1 MKMLK
6 QKKIERPARS
16 TRGLCPLCE
25 KAFLRWQLQVH
36 IKSAPPK
43 VRRRNINVIRA
54 QFPAWVAEDGACGH
68 CWKAFGG
75 IARVAECLR
84 KFKAATHVPLA
95 VIIVTGLIAPAGGC
109 AKAPGVQ
116 PQVMAVQTARAESVE
131 NLRPG
136 TEPGYIAIVRAEKET
151 DLSFKV
157 GGILDVIGRGPGQD
171 WEEGSV
177 VNAGTNLASL
187 KQSTFTNA
195 LNSAQAQ
202 ADLSTKVRERFLKL
216 RESDAISVQEMEVT
230 EANWLTA
237 QAHLAQAK
245 QDLEDSQLR
254 ASTNGAV
261 LARYV
266 NSGAT
271 VVAGQRVLRFA
282 DISTMSVELGVPD
295 RMVNRFWPGKKL
307 NVEISAL
314 EGHEP
319 FPGRVSEVGVAA
331 SQDSRLFR
339 VVIKVQNDEG
349 LIKSGMTATVR
360 VEDLLRFAPGEVR
373 VPLSA
378 LVTGSAHI
386 GSDARGANPKS
397 ETRTGSAA
405 GSADRPQQLAVFVVE
420 NGKAVLRPVKTG
432 DILNSSI
439 IVTKGLRAG
448 EEVVTKG
455 ASFLYDGAPVE
466 VLQAT
471 ASGR

>member
-1 MKMLK
+1 
-6 QKKIERPARS
+6 
-16 TRGLCPLCE
+16 
-25 KAFLRWQLQVH
+25 
-36 IKSAPPK
+36 
-43 VRRRNINVIRA
+43 
-54 QFPAWVAEDGACGH
+54 
-68 CWKAFGG
+68 
-75 IARVAECLR
+75 
-84 KFKAATHVPLA
+84 
-95 VIIVTGLIAPAGGC
+95 
-109 AKAPGVQ
+109 
-116 PQVMAVQTARAESVE
+116 
-131 NLRPG
+131 
-136 TEPGYIAIVRAEKET
+136 VRAENET

-349 LIKSGMTATVR
+349 RIKSGMTATVR
-360 VEDLLRFAPGEVR
+360 VEDLLRFAPGEVQ

-386 GSDARGANPKS
+386 AADGARPWAGGSGAKPGLHLTGEDGGSDPLLS
-397 ETRTGSAA
+397 
-405 GSADRPQQLAVFVVE
+405 QLAVFVVKE
-420 NGKAVLRPVKTG
+420 GKARLRTVKTG

-439 IVTKGLRAG
+439 IVTEGLSAG

-466 VLQAT
+466 VLQVA
-471 ASGR
+471 ASGK